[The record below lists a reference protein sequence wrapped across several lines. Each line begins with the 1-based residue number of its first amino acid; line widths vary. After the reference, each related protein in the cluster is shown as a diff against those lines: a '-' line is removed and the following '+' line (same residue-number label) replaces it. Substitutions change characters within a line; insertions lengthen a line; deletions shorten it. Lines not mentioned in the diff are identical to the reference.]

1 MGEAAELGQGEGSR
15 GPVALLATDQ
25 ALYARLC
32 AHVALGRSTTLMI
45 AVFGDRGETERWL
58 TAQTRE

>member
-1 MGEAAELGQGEGSR
+1 
-15 GPVALLATDQ
+15 
-25 ALYARLC
+25 
-32 AHVALGRSTTLMI
+32 VALGRSTTLMI